1 MIISP
6 INDISFNAKLKIK
19 QLNKSDII
27 QGTATSLIGTA
38 SLMLGVDSLTSNE
51 YSSITEKAENFLY
64 SAKEVENK
72 YGIVKIEYSKYAD
85 SMWPTPTFLLPI
97 GLLSIGI
104 GLDKI
109 TEAYSKNEKQIPD

>member
-6 INDISFNAKLKIK
+6 INNISFNAKLKIK
-19 QLNKSDII
+19 QPNKSEII

-38 SLMLGVDSLTSNE
+38 SLMLGIDSLTSNE
-51 YSSITEKAENFLY
+51 YSRITVKAENILY
-64 SAKEVENK
+64 SAKEVEDE
-72 YGIVKIEYSKYAD
+72 YGVVKKEYSKYAD
-85 SMWPTPTFLLPI
+85 SMWPKSTLLPPS
-97 GLLSIGI
+97 GLLSMSI